1 MKWTSELNVFG
12 IFRRRKYV
20 PIMDGGKIVAGVFVT
35 DPEGNKVANYQAIV
49 AMVTAAPDMMKALED
64 CDSDVARAAL
74 AKARGE
80 A

>member
-12 IFRRRKYV
+12 VFRRRQYV
-20 PIMDGGKIVAGVFVT
+20 PIMCGEKIIAGVFVT

-49 AMVTAAPDMMKALED
+49 AMVTAAPDMMKALEG
-64 CDSDVARAAL
+64 CDSDAARAAI